1 MKLTLTTE
9 GLLDPRKLSAWSVER
24 RRAIHAAVAKGMVS
38 GGRDVRE
45 AARAQM
51 RSAFQVRRASFVA
64 SLQAKVFDRKPDR
77 LPALWVGSRIPWL
90 GIHTQG
96 GTVAGRMLI
105 PLLPTR
111 IGPKRFKA
119 VIDGLMRSG
128 NAFFVEKNGRVL
140 LMAENLR
147 ENAAQLGRFK
157 RAERERSGVKRLQR
171 GQEIPIAVLVRRVD
185 LKRRFDLAAGAQR
198 ALPALARAIE
208 REFGHRDVIT

>member
-1 MKLTLTTE
+1 MKLTLATS
-9 GLLDPRKLSAWSVER
+9 GLLDPRRLSAWSVER

-64 SLQAKVFDRKPDR
+64 SLQAKVFDQRPDR

-90 GIHTQG
+90 GIHTHG

-105 PLLPTR
+105 PLLPGR
-111 IGPKRFKA
+111 IGPKRFRQ

-140 LMAENLR
+140 LMAENIR

-171 GQEIPIAVLVRRVD
+171 GQEIPIAVLVRQVD
-185 LKRRFDLAAGAQR
+185 LKRRFDLTTGVQR

>member
-9 GLLDPRKLSAWSVER
+9 GLLDPRRLSAWSAER
-24 RRAIHAAVAKGMVS
+24 RRAIHAAVANGMTS
-38 GGRDVRE
+38 GGREVRE
-45 AARAQM
+45 AARARM
-51 RSAFQVRRASFVA
+51 RSAFQVRRASFIA
-64 SLQAKVFDRKPDR
+64 SLQAKVFDQKPER

-90 GIHTQG
+90 GIHTHG

-140 LMAENLR
+140 LMAENIR
-147 ENAAQLGRFK
+147 ENAAQLNRFK

-185 LKRRFDLAAGAQR
+185 LKRRFDLAAGVQR
-198 ALPALARAIE
+198 ALPVLARAIE
-208 REFGHRDVIT
+208 RELGRL

>member
-1 MKLTLTTE
+1 MKLTLATS
-9 GLLDPRKLSAWSVER
+9 GLLDPRKLSAWSAER

-64 SLQAKVFDRKPDR
+64 SLQAKVFDQKPER

-90 GIHTQG
+90 GIHTHG

-105 PLLPTR
+105 PLLPGR
-111 IGPKRFKA
+111 IGPKRFRQ

-140 LMAENLR
+140 LMAENIR
-147 ENAAQLGRFK
+147 ENTAQLNRFK

-185 LKRRFDLAAGAQR
+185 LKRRFDLAAGVQG
-198 ALPALARAIE
+198 ALPKLAAAIG
-208 REFGHRDVIT
+208 RELDKL

>member
-1 MKLTLTTE
+1 MKLTLATS
-9 GLLDPRKLSAWSVER
+9 GLLDPRRLSAWSAER

-64 SLQAKVFDRKPDR
+64 SLQAKVFDQKPER

-90 GIHTQG
+90 GIHTHG

-111 IGPKRFKA
+111 IGPKRFRQ

-185 LKRRFDLAAGAQR
+185 LKRRFDLTTGVQPT
-198 ALPALARAIE
+198 LPALARAIE
-208 REFGHRDVIT
+208 RELGRL

>member
-1 MKLTLTTE
+1 MKLTLATS
-9 GLLDPRKLSAWSVER
+9 GLLDPRRLSAWSAER

-38 GGRDVRE
+38 GGREVRE

-64 SLQAKVFDRKPDR
+64 SLQAKVFDKKPDR
-77 LPALWVGSRIPWL
+77 LPALWVGSRIAWL

-105 PLLPTR
+105 PLLPGR
-111 IGPKRFKA
+111 IGPKRFRQ

-140 LMAENLR
+140 LMAENIR
-147 ENAAQLGRFK
+147 ENTAQLNRFK

-185 LKRRFDLAAGAQR
+185 LKRRFDLAAGVQG
-198 ALPALARAIE
+198 ALPKLAAAIG
-208 REFGHRDVIT
+208 RELDKL

>member
-1 MKLTLTTE
+1 MKLTLTTS
-9 GLLDPRKLSAWSVER
+9 GLLDPRKLSAWSAER
-24 RRAIHAAVAKGMVS
+24 RRAIHAAVAKGMTA

-51 RSAFQVRRASFVA
+51 RSAFQVRRANFVA
-64 SLQAKVFDRKPDR
+64 SLQAKVFNRKPDR

-111 IGPKRFKA
+111 IGPKRFRQ

-157 RAERERSGVKRLQR
+157 RAERERRGVKRLQR

-185 LKRRFDLAAGAQR
+185 LKRRFDLAAGVQPT
-198 ALPALARAIE
+198 LPALARAIE

>member
-9 GLLDPRKLSAWSVER
+9 GLLDPRRLSAWSAER

-64 SLQAKVFDRKPDR
+64 SLQAKVFDQKPER

-90 GIHTQG
+90 GIHTHG

-105 PLLPTR
+105 PLLPGR
-111 IGPKRFKA
+111 IGPKRFRQ

-140 LMAENLR
+140 LMAENIR

-185 LKRRFDLAAGAQR
+185 LKRRFDLAAGVQG
-198 ALPALARAIE
+198 ALPKLAAAIG
-208 REFGHRDVIT
+208 RELDKL

>member
-1 MKLTLTTE
+1 MKLTLATS
-9 GLLDPRKLSAWSVER
+9 GLLDPRQLSAWSAQR
-24 RRAIHAAVAKGMVS
+24 RRVIHAAVAKGMAFGS
-38 GGRDVRE
+38 REVRE

-51 RSAFQVRRASFVA
+51 RSAFAVRRTSFV
-64 SLQAKVFDRKPDR
+64 SSMQTKLFDRKPER

-111 IGPKRFKA
+111 IGPKRFRQ

-147 ENAAQLGRFK
+147 ENAAQINRFK

-185 LKRRFDLAAGAQR
+185 LKRRFDLTTGVQPT
-198 ALPALARAIE
+198 LPALARAIE
-208 REFGHRDVIT
+208 RELGRL

>member
-1 MKLTLTTE
+1 MKLTLATS
-9 GLLDPRKLSAWSVER
+9 GLLDPRKLSAWSAER
-24 RRAIHAAVAKGMVS
+24 RRAIHAAVAKGMTS

-77 LPALWVGSRIPWL
+77 LPALWVGSRIAWL
-90 GIHTQG
+90 GIHTHG

-105 PLLPTR
+105 PLLPGR
-111 IGPKRFKA
+111 IGPKRFRQ

-171 GQEIPIAVLVRRVD
+171 GQEIPIAVLVRRVI
-185 LKRRFDLAAGAQR
+185 LKRRFDLAAGVQG
-198 ALPALARAIE
+198 ALPKLAAAIG
-208 REFGHRDVIT
+208 RELDKL

>member
-1 MKLTLTTE
+1 MKLTLTTS
-9 GLLDPRKLSAWSVER
+9 GLLDPRRLSAWSVER

-64 SLQAKVFDRKPDR
+64 SLQAKVFDQKPER

-105 PLLPTR
+105 PLLPGR

-128 NAFFVEKNGRVL
+128 NAFFIQKNGKAI

-185 LKRRFDLAAGAQR
+185 LKRRFDLAAGVQG
-198 ALPALARAIE
+198 ALPKLAAAIG
-208 REFGHRDVIT
+208 RELDKL

>member
-1 MKLTLTTE
+1 MKLTLATS
-9 GLLDPRKLSAWSVER
+9 GLLDPRRLSAWSAER
-24 RRAIHAAVAKGMVS
+24 RRAIHAAVAKGMAV
-38 GGRDVRE
+38 GGREVRE
-45 AARAQM
+45 AARSAM
-51 RSAFQVRRASFVA
+51 KNAFQVRRTSFV
-64 SLQAKVFDRKPDR
+64 SSMQTKVFDQKPER

-96 GTVAGRMLI
+96 GTVSGNLLI
-105 PLLPTR
+105 PLLPGR

-140 LMAENLR
+140 LMAENLQ
-147 ENAAQLGRFK
+147 ENAAQLARFK

-185 LKRRFDLAAGAQR
+185 LKRRFDLGAAVQP
-198 ALPALARAIE
+198 ALSGLARAIQ
-208 REFGHRDVIT
+208 RELDQA

>member
-1 MKLTLTTE
+1 MKLTLATS
-9 GLLDPRKLSAWSVER
+9 GLLDPRRLSAWSVER

-64 SLQAKVFDRKPDR
+64 SLQAKVFDKKPDR

-111 IGPKRFKA
+111 IGPKRFRQ

-140 LMAENLR
+140 LMAENIR
-147 ENAAQLGRFK
+147 ENTAQLNRFK

-171 GQEIPIAVLVRRVD
+171 GQEIPIAVLVRRVE
-185 LKRRFDLAAGAQR
+185 LKRRFDLAAGVQG
-198 ALPALARAIE
+198 ALPKLAAAIG
-208 REFGHRDVIT
+208 RELDKL

>member
-1 MKLTLTTE
+1 MKLTLTTS
-9 GLLDPRKLSAWSVER
+9 GLLDPRRLSAWSAER
-24 RRAIHAAVAKGMVS
+24 RRAIHAAVAKGMAA
-38 GGRDVRE
+38 GGREVRE

-51 RSAFQVRRASFVA
+51 RSAFQVRRANFVA
-64 SLQAKVFDRKPDR
+64 SLQAKVFNRKPDR

-90 GIHTQG
+90 GIHERG

-119 VIDGLMRSG
+119 VIDSLMRSG

-140 LMAENLR
+140 LMAENIR
-147 ENAAQLGRFK
+147 ENANVLGRFK

-171 GQEIPIAVLVRRVD
+171 GQEIPIAVLVRRVE
-185 LKRRFDLAAGAQR
+185 LKRRFDLGAAVQP
-198 ALPALARAIE
+198 ALSGLARAIQ
-208 REFGHRDVIT
+208 RELDQA

>member
-1 MKLTLTTE
+1 MKLTLATS
-9 GLLDPRKLSAWSVER
+9 GLLDPRRLSAWSAER

-38 GGRDVRE
+38 GGREVRE

-51 RSAFQVRRASFVA
+51 RSAFQIRRASFVA
-64 SLQAKVFDRKPDR
+64 SLQAKVFDQKPDR

-90 GIHTQG
+90 GIHTHG

-105 PLLPTR
+105 PLLPGR
-111 IGPKRFKA
+111 IGPKRFRQ
-119 VIDGLMRSG
+119 VIDGLMLSG

-140 LMAENLR
+140 LMAENIR
-147 ENAAQLGRFK
+147 ENTAQLNRFK

-185 LKRRFDLAAGAQR
+185 LKRRFDLAAGVQR